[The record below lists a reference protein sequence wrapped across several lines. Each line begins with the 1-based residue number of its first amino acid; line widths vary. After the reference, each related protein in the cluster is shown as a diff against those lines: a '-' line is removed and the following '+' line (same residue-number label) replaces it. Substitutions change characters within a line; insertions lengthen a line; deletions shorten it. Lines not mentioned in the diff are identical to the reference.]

1 MRHVRERSF
10 ELGQRG
16 KSRVRRIESRL
27 FDVRT
32 LDGQLDLLSTTGV
45 VTSSP
50 ELVKRHLAA
59 VEVARR
65 ALERRRRANTAPAR
79 LEGGF
84 G

>member
-1 MRHVRERSF
+1 
-10 ELGQRG
+10 
-16 KSRVRRIESRL
+16 
-27 FDVRT
+27 VRT
-32 LDGQLDLLSTTGV
+32 LDGQLDLLSTTGL

-50 ELVKRHLAA
+50 ELVKRHLPA

-79 LEGGF
+79 LEGGSSEERQESEKTSE